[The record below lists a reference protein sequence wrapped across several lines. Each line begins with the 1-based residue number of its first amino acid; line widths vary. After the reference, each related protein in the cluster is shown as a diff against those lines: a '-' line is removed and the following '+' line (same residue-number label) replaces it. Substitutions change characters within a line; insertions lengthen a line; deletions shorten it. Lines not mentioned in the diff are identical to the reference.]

1 MRVTLSRL
9 QISAIVVCLTV
20 VLFGVIGYFAIP
32 AAARWAIEDI
42 GSRELGRTVRVKSI
56 SANPYTMRVT
66 VNDLSIAGLPGEP
79 ALLTVQQ
86 AVVNASISSLLR
98 LAPVIDAISI
108 TGVEANIVR
117 LEAQRFN
124 FDDIIE
130 RLRAKPK
137 TDDEPARFALNN
149 IELANGSIRFD
160 DRVGRRQHT
169 VTDIALG
176 IPFISNLPVD
186 VEVKV
191 VPAFSARVNGSLF
204 ELKGET
210 RPFHST
216 LESFVDLKIVGL
228 DIAKYLSFSPV
239 RLHVALDRG
248 SLDTDLRIAF
258 RRATAATAEQ
268 KAQPAHTV
276 ISGALGV
283 RDLSIS
289 EETPRAP
296 LISLKALRVVIDRLD
311 PFARAAV
318 IGDVQVDG
326 IDITVARNA
335 ANEVNWTRFARQVID
350 APPAPATPAQPE
362 PTKPAPPFA
371 WTVKHAGLSAGRV
384 AVSDD
389 TVNFTQEII
398 NLTADV
404 TALSNT
410 QDARGGI
417 RVAADLKDNGSLS
430 LNGELG
436 VAPLAGSLKY
446 EGKDVKLR
454 AAARYLANLI
464 DATIDGSSDVSGV
477 LDIASNESGVQLVL
491 RDVALIGTG
500 ISVRGPAAQGVALD
514 IARLAIEGGELDLT
528 RRSMTWNKI
537 SVDAPR
543 TIVRRLADGTINWA
557 NVIKRPPVVKP
568 NEAMQKEA
576 TAATPPAPWSIAI
589 REAEIARGDV
599 QFEDRSIQPVVA
611 LRASA
616 IAGTVRNVVGDGSQ
630 PAEFVLRTRFGSGG
644 TLAVNGNARWDAPS
658 ASVRID
664 ARNLDVAALRPYL
677 AAKLNGDLASAELSG
692 RGSLVISKP
701 TAESVLR
708 AAYNGS
714 ARLSNMHA
722 LDPAANDLL
731 RWQALDI
738 DKVVVKVGEGAP
750 VVDLG
755 KIALNDFFA
764 RVIVSDQGRLNL
776 LDLVK
781 REAAPE
787 GRGCGAARTL
797 DTSRCKRARRS
808 GG

>member
-1 MRVTLSRL
+1 MLLTEPGKVRVTRSRS
-9 QISAIVVCLTV
+9 QISAIVICLTV

-42 GSRELGRTVRVKSI
+42 GSRELGRTVRVQSI
-56 SANPYTMRVT
+56 SANPYTLRVT
-66 VNDLSIAGLPGEP
+66 VSDLSIAGLPGEP

-86 AVVNASISSLLR
+86 TVLNASISSLLR

-108 TGVEANIVR
+108 TGVEANIAR

-191 VPAFSARVNGSLF
+191 LPAFSARVNGSLF

-239 RLHVALDRG
+239 RLHLAVDRG

-258 RRATAATAEQ
+258 RRATAGTAQQ

-283 RDLSIS
+283 RDLTVS

-296 LISLKALRVVIDRLD
+296 LMSLKALRVVIERLD
-311 PFARAAV
+311 PFARDAA
-318 IGDVQVDG
+318 IGDVQLDG
-326 IDITVARNA
+326 IDVTVTRNA

-350 APPAPATPAQPE
+350 APPARATPAQSE
-362 PTKPAPPFA
+362 PTKPALPFA
-371 WTVKHAGLSAGRV
+371 WTVKHAGLSGGRV

-389 TVNFTQEII
+389 TVSFTQEII

-410 QDARGGI
+410 QGARGGL
-417 RVAADLKDNGSLS
+417 RVAADLKDNGSIS

-436 VAPLAGSLKY
+436 IAPLAGKLRY

-464 DATIDGSSDVSGV
+464 DATVDGSSDVSGV
-477 LDIASNESGVQLVL
+477 LDIASNESGMQLVL
-491 RDVALIGTG
+491 REVALIGTG

-514 IARLAIEGGELDLT
+514 IARVAIEGGELDLT
-528 RRSMTWNKI
+528 RRAMTWNKI

-543 TIVRRLADGTINWA
+543 TVIRRLADGTINWA
-557 NVIKRPPVVKP
+557 NVIKRPPVAKP
-568 NEAMQKEA
+568 NEPVQRES
-576 TAATPPAPWSIAI
+576 TPATPPAPWSIAVL
-589 REAEIARGDV
+589 EAEIARGDV
-599 QFEDRSIQPVVA
+599 QFEDRSTQPVVA

-630 PAEFVLRTRFGSGG
+630 
-644 TLAVNGNARWDAPS
+644 
-658 ASVRID
+658 
-664 ARNLDVAALRPYL
+664 
-677 AAKLNGDLASAELSG
+677 
-692 RGSLVISKP
+692 
-701 TAESVLR
+701 
-708 AAYNGS
+708 
-714 ARLSNMHA
+714 
-722 LDPAANDLL
+722 
-731 RWQALDI
+731 
-738 DKVVVKVGEGAP
+738 
-750 VVDLG
+750 
-755 KIALNDFFA
+755 
-764 RVIVSDQGRLNL
+764 
-776 LDLVK
+776 
-781 REAAPE
+781 
-787 GRGCGAARTL
+787 
-797 DTSRCKRARRS
+797 
-808 GG
+808 